1 MWKGKGRE
9 GYNVYPKHTGNY
21 VLTGLDKKCYLKF
34 MKKALVPTSNEIFT
48 GTMPASVSILP
59 TTIAGNSPESQ
70 VIAMWIASKS
80 SGYTRTAYPRAVADF
95 FSFVAKPLH
104 QVTLS
109 DLQAWRASL
118 EPKSRENA
126 VGRGWGNSKK
136 ALAVNAVK
144 SLFKFA
150 FGTGY
155 LTLNPASLLKS
166 PKVNP
171 AIHERILPEESVWD
185 LISKAESD
193 RDKAILSLLYA
204 SKVRVSELVGIRW
217 KALTPSSEKGRA
229 NGVAGS
235 VYVVGKGGKERTIGL
250 PLKTWERVQSLRPVT
265 ASDAD
270 YVFLGYKGKPL
281 TSASVWNVVKKAG
294 KTAGLSERISPHWFR
309 HCGATHALNRGASLN
324 LLKEE
329 LGHADLATTGLYLH
343 ASKDEASSTFL
354 VGV

>member
-1 MWKGKGRE
+1 M
-9 GYNVYPKHTGNY
+9 YPIYAGNI
-21 VLTGLDKKCYLKF
+21 VLTAFDKKCYLKF
-34 MKKALVPTSNEIFT
+34 MNKALAPISDEIFT
-48 GTMPASVSILP
+48 GTMPASVSIQP
-59 TTIAGNSPESQ
+59 STIAGNSTEAQ

-80 SGYTRTAYPRAVADF
+80 SGYTRTAYPRAVKDF
-95 FSFVAKPLH
+95 FAFVSKPLH
-104 QVTLS
+104 LVTLA

-126 VGRGWGNSKK
+126 LGRGWGNSKK
-136 ALAVNAVK
+136 ALSVNAVK

-185 LISKAESD
+185 LISKAEGN

-217 KALTPSSEKGRA
+217 KDLTPASERGRA

-265 ASDAD
+265 ATDSD

-281 TSASVWNVVKKAG
+281 TTASVWNVVKKAG
-294 KTAGLSERISPHWFR
+294 KTAGLSGRISPHWFR